1 MSPII
6 GNIIVIAAVIL
17 LVAVC
22 LKQIISGMK
31 GGDCAGCS
39 GGCSS
44 CGQKCGSHTSEEDDK
59 VKAAKAA
66 EILKGIKAP
75 KHTEND

>member
-22 LKQIISGMK
+22 LKQIIGEMK
-31 GGDCAGCS
+31 GGGCAGCS
-39 GGCSS
+39 GGCSA
-44 CGQKCGSHTSEEDDK
+44 CGQKCGSHATEDDK
-59 VKAAKAA
+59 VNAAKAA
-66 EILKGIKAP
+66 EILKGIRAP

>member
-31 GGDCAGCS
+31 GGGCS
-39 GGCSS
+39 GCNGGCSS
-44 CGQKCGSHTSEEDDK
+44 CGQKCGSHTTEEDK
-59 VKAAKAA
+59 VNAAKAS

-75 KHTEND
+75 KHTDND